1 MARTRPPARPATSA
15 ARRLFADPGRAMLD
29 AGARLYDST
38 LDQVSLPLLWG
49 LLAGCLLLSA
59 FFSGTETALMS
70 INRYQLRTLARQG
83 DARAAKTER
92 LLSRPDRPVGLIL
105 LGNNLVNNL
114 AATVVA
120 VIVLRIWSDEWLAV
134 GAGVLTLVML
144 VFREVGPKTVG
155 ALQPRPLA
163 LGAAP
168 IYLLLERVL
177 SPLVWIVNRTTTAA
191 LRLVGVNVSQSA
203 QRTALT
209 EDELRT
215 VVAEAGTL
223 IPQHHRDMLIS
234 ILDLERLTVDDITV
248 HRQAVAG
255 IDLDDPWETIL
266 DALRG
271 TSFTRLP
278 VYRGELDRIVG
289 VLHMKSI
296 ARQLSAGTLDAA
308 GVEALAE
315 AREPYFIP
323 AGTSLTR
330 QLLDFKRKRRRMGF
344 VVDEYGEIQ
353 GLVTMDDL
361 LEEIV
366 GEFTTGPAPTA
377 HPAIHQE
384 GDGAWRIDATTS
396 LRAINRRLGW
406 QLPTDEATTLNG
418 LLLERLGEIPRP
430 GSTLRVGAIELTV
443 VDSDESRVR
452 AVRART
458 IAKPD

>member
-1 MARTRPPARPATSA
+1 MLA
-15 ARRLFADPGRAMLD
+15 AR
-29 AGARLYDST
+29 ST
-38 LDQVSLPLLWG
+38 PHGCALEQVSLPLLWG

-83 DARAAKTER
+83 NARAGAAER
-92 LLSRPDRPVGLIL
+92 LLARPDRLIGLIL

-114 AATVVA
+114 AATLVA

-144 VFREVGPKTVG
+144 VFCEVGPKTVG

-177 SPLVWIVNRTTTAA
+177 SPLVWVVNRITNAA
-191 LRLVGVNVSQSA
+191 LRLVGVRVSASA
-203 QRTALT
+203 QQTALT
-209 EDELRT
+209 EEELRT

-234 ILDLERLTVDDITV
+234 ILDLERLTVDDIMV
-248 HRQAVAG
+248 HRQEVAG

-266 DALRG
+266 EALRG
-271 TSFTRLP
+271 TAFTRLP

-296 ARQLSAGTLDAA
+296 ARHLSAGTLDAA
-308 GVEALAE
+308 GIEGLAR

-323 AGTSLTR
+323 SGTSLTR

-353 GLVTMDDL
+353 GLVTMEDL

-377 HPAIHQE
+377 HPAIRQDA
-384 GDGAWRIDATTS
+384 DGSWTIDAATS
-396 LRAINRRLGW
+396 LRAINRMLGW
-406 QLPTDEATTLNG
+406 QLPTEEATTLNG
-418 LLLERLGEIPRP
+418 LLLERLGEIPRA
-430 GSTLRVGAIELTV
+430 GTTLRVAAVELTV
-443 VDSDESRVR
+443 ADSDESRVR
-452 AVRART
+452 SVRARALAT
-458 IAKPD
+458 PD